1 MQPLGC
7 TDFYNSSSSN
17 GMVAFKPIQL
27 LPRSTETN
35 TNIKNYWLKLDCFYN
50 YLKNFDDSCP
60 SNQKSVLL
68 TKDYWD
74 SVEDILFRYTTIIY
88 NGNYFIDPDTYID
101 GEKPIYYSTVF
112 PQYNL
117 SYIDFYYGG
126 SAW

>member
-1 MQPLGC
+1 
-7 TDFYNSSSSN
+7 
-17 GMVAFKPIQL
+17 MVAFKPIQL

-50 YLKNFDDSCP
+50 YLKDFDPNS
-60 SNQKSVLL
+60 SVLKGN
-68 TKDYWD
+68 TWSNK
-74 SVEDILFRYTTIIY
+74 SHSLFHYTTIIY